1 MSSFDFYGF
10 FSLYFVTSQARCL
23 LLGLLGEKDSV
34 DVGEDSAGGDGDS
47 AKKLVELLVVF
58 DGKGEV
64 PGDDPGLLVV
74 AGGISSEL
82 EDLSGEVLEDGSEVD
97 TSGGGYTVGV
107 SSLLDVPPDT
117 SDGELKVVGA
127 KRQAEGC

>member
-10 FSLYFVTSQARCL
+10 FSLYFVTSQACCL

-74 AGGISSEL
+74 ASGVSSEL
-82 EDLSGEVLEDGSEVD
+82 KDLSGEVLEDSGEVD
-97 TSGGGYTVGV
+97 TSGGGDTVGV
-107 SSLLDVPPDT
+107 SSVLDVPSDT
-117 SDGELKVVGA
+117 GDRELKVVGA
-127 KRQAEGC
+127 KRRVERC